1 MVSFPGLATNRA
13 QRVLTTCRVSHSE
26 YMGILFRTQ
35 VSASSHHRVP
45 FCTLAALSSLDLSF
59 PFVE

>member
-13 QRVLTTCRVSHSE
+13 QRVLTASAVSHSE
-26 YMGILFRTQ
+26 YMGTLFRTQ

-45 FCTLAALSSLDLSF
+45 FSTLAALSTLDLSF
-59 PFVE
+59 AFVE